1 MRVSETSLPGVKL
14 LAPVQHRDHRGIFC
28 EVYNR
33 RTLAAAGIVTE
44 FVQDNM
50 SHSAAAGTIR
60 GFHFQIPPFAQA
72 KLVYVARGSVF
83 DVVVDLRRGSPTYG
97 RHFAAVLSAAGW
109 EQIFVPVGVA
119 HAVCTLEPDT
129 LVVYKVSAHYAPE
142 HDRGLL
148 WSDPALGIAWPVA
161 LERAIV
167 SEKDSRHPRLA
178 ELPDYFV
185 YEGPAAAPTAPSGRA
200 P

>member
-1 MRVSETSLPGVKL
+1 MQISDTILPGVKL
-14 LAPVQHRDHRGIFC
+14 LAPAQHRDHRGVFC

-33 RTLAAAGIVTE
+33 HTLAAAGIATE

-50 SHSAAAGTIR
+50 SVSAAAGTIR
-60 GFHFQIPPFAQA
+60 GFHFQIPPCAQA
-72 KLVYVARGSVF
+72 KLVYVARGSVL

-97 RHFAAVLSAAGW
+97 RHFATVLSAADW
-109 EQIFVPVGVA
+109 NQIFVPVGVA
-119 HAVCTLEPDT
+119 HAVCTLEPET
-129 LVVYKVSAHYAPE
+129 QVVYKVSAHYAPE

-161 LERAIV
+161 PDRAIV

-185 YEGPAAAPTAPSGRA
+185 YEAPAAPAPVPPSRA